1 MNHWLI
7 TTVVSLHVKKHGA
20 LWDLVKGEMSL
31 VKPKL
36 RDEAKRS
43 SSPGK
48 PCAQPVGKCQ
58 MMRPLCKSGLAVN
71 KLGVHLLYDLFH
83 PQALT

>member
-1 MNHWLI
+1 MDHWLI
-7 TTVVSLHVKKHGA
+7 TTVVRLHVKKHGA

-36 RDEAKRS
+36 RDEAKRR

-48 PCAQPVGKCQ
+48 KAL
-58 MMRPLCKSGLAVN
+58 RTASGEMSNGATTLQ
-71 KLGVHLLYDLFH
+71 KWFGS
-83 PQALT
+83 